1 MDVVTTPTPRPIM
14 RTSLAD
20 ASLALVLLAF
30 PPLAPAHEFWIAP
43 RDSTPEPGEPLV
55 AELANGE
62 FFAGRFLPYDAS
74 HHPLTMLAT
83 PDGVRTWEGVDGE
96 RPAVRETTSTA
107 GLHVLALE
115 SNAGSAVHA
124 DFDEFSAFVTEE
136 GAPDV
141 AGRHRAEGLPE
152 TRIVELFTRHAKA
165 LVAVGGEGG
174 ADRPL
179 GLELEIV
186 ALDDPY
192 ANGAEETL
200 AFRLLLDGEGVADTQ
215 VSLFHKVDGAEAAA
229 ERVTT
234 RTDASGRFAVDAAPP
249 GRYLLNAVLLRR
261 PSPSRMLESGAL
273 WESLWASLTFAR

>member
-1 MDVVTTPTPRPIM
+1 M
-14 RTSLAD
+14 RTSLVGATL
-20 ASLALVLLAF
+20 SLALLV
-30 PPLAPAHEFWIAP
+30 LAPFAAAHEFWIAP
-43 RDSTPEPGEPLV
+43 DDFAPEPDRPLV

-62 FFAGRFLPYDAS
+62 SFAGRLLPYDAS
-74 HHPLTMLAT
+74 HHLLTLLAT
-83 PDGVRTWEGVDGE
+83 PDGVRTWKGEDGE

-115 SNAGSAVHA
+115 TGASLAVH
-124 DFDEFSAFVTEE
+124 DTLDEFTAFVDEE
-136 GAPDV
+136 GAPGI
-141 AGRHRAEGLPE
+141 AERHRAEGLPD

-174 ADRPL
+174 VDRPL

-192 ANGAEETL
+192 ANGNEKAL
-200 AFRLLLDGEGVADTQ
+200 DFRLLLDGEGVADTQ
-215 VSLFHKVDGAEAAA
+215 VSLFHKADGAESAR

-234 RTDASGRFAVDAAPP
+234 RTDASGRFTVEAALP